1 MNRVFAAVFLA
12 VVGCAEQAEIP
23 IFQLVPVSHRDI
35 TISASAA
42 GSMEPILIVEVK
54 SKASG
59 EILDVRA
66 ETGDEVTRGQLL
78 IRVDQRIPR
87 NALTQAEADLEVA
100 QAQLSNAEAQLR
112 RARALYETQ
121 SITEQEFDDARLGQA
136 NATASL
142 VRAERSKEDAMIAF
156 EDTEVRAPTTG
167 IILERNVE
175 VGSVIQSATSGVS
188 GGQVLL
194 LMANLDTVQ
203 VRTLVDET
211 DIGKISPDLSV
222 NIRVDAYPN
231 QPFQGRVLKIEPQAV
246 TEQNVTMFPVLIR
259 IPNEDGLLRPGMN
272 SEVEIHMASRRGVLA
287 VPDAALR
294 TSNDFASA
302 AGVLGL
308 DIETVEAQLSD
319 ARQGFAMGNGTM
331 NGNGESDAESRF
343 QFGGDFI
350 VFALRDGVP
359 TPIPVRTGLTD
370 LDYHEVLAGDLTA
383 SDSLV
388 VLTAVGA
395 AQGPQGGQR

>member
-1 MNRVFAAVFLA
+1 MNRFFAAVSLA
-12 VVGCAEQAEIP
+12 VVGCSEQAEVP
-23 IFQLVPVSHRDI
+23 IFQLVPVSNRDI

-59 EILDVRA
+59 EILDVRV

-78 IRVDQRIPR
+78 VRVDQRIPR

-112 RARALYETQ
+112 RAQALYETQ

-142 VRAERSKEDAMIAF
+142 VRAERSKEDAEIAF
-156 EDTEVRAPTTG
+156 EDTEVRAPATG

-194 LMANLDTVQ
+194 LMANLDTMQ

-211 DIGKISPDLSV
+211 DIGKITADLRV

-231 QPFQGRVLKIEPQAV
+231 QPFRGRVLKIEPQAV

-272 SEVEIHMASRRGVLA
+272 SEVEIQVASRQGVLA
-287 VPDAALR
+287 VPDVALR

-302 AGVLGL
+302 AAVLGL

-319 ARQGFAMGNGTM
+319 ARQGLAMGHRPM
-331 NGNGESDAESRF
+331 NGNGEGDAGPGF

-359 TPIPVRTGLTD
+359 KPIPIRTGLTD
-370 LDYHEVLAGDLTA
+370 LDYHEVLAGDLTEA
-383 SDSLV
+383 DSLV
-388 VLTAVGA
+388 VLTAAGA
-395 AQGPQGGQR
+395 AQVP

>member
-1 MNRVFAAVFLA
+1 MNRLLAAVFLA
-12 VVGCAEQAEIP
+12 VVGCTEQAEVP
-23 IFQLVPVSHRDI
+23 IFQLVPVSNRDI
-35 TISASAA
+35 TILASAA
-42 GSMEPILIVEVK
+42 GSVEPILIVEVK

-59 EILDVRA
+59 EILDVRV
-66 ETGDEVTRGQLL
+66 ETGDEVTRGKLL
-78 IRVDQRIPR
+78 VRVDQRIPR
-87 NALTQAEADLEVA
+87 NGLTQAEADLEVA

-112 RARALYETQ
+112 RAQALYETQ

-136 NATASL
+136 NAIASL
-142 VRAERSKEDAMIAF
+142 VRAERSKEDAAIAF
-156 EDTEVRAPTTG
+156 EDTEVRAPTNG

-188 GGQVLL
+188 GGEVLL

-211 DIGKISPDLSV
+211 DIGKISPNLRVS
-222 NIRVDAYPN
+222 IRVDAYPN

-272 SEVEIHMASRRGVLA
+272 SEVEIQVASRRGVLT

-294 TSNDFASA
+294 TRNDFASA
-302 AGVLGL
+302 AAVLGL
-308 DIETVEAQLSD
+308 DIETVEAQLRD
-319 ARQGFAMGNGTM
+319 ARERLAMGNGTM
-331 NGNGESDAESRF
+331 SGNSEGDAGSGF
-343 QFGGDFI
+343 QFGGNFI

-359 TPIPVRTGLTD
+359 KPIPIRTGLTD
-370 LDYHEVLAGDLTA
+370 LDYHEVLAGDLTEG
-383 SDSLV
+383 DSLV

-395 AQGPQGGQR
+395 GQASQGGR